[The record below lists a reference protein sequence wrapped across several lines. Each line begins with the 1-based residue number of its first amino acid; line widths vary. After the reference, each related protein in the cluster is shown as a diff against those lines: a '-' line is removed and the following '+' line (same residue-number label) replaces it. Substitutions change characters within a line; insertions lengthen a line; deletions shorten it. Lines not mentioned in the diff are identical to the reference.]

1 MAGRAILFD
10 VDGTLVD
17 SNYLHALA
25 WWRALD
31 DADERRPMAVLHKL
45 IGMGSS
51 RLLQEAVG
59 RDDAALSEAH
69 SHHYQRLKGELT
81 ALPGARDLLGRAR
94 EAGATVVL
102 ATSAKP
108 HDLDDLLRVIDAD
121 DLIDH
126 VVQSGD
132 VEQAKPAGDIFAAAL
147 ERAGC
152 RPEEALAVGDTVW
165 DVEAARRAG
174 VGCVCVLTGGNARAE
189 LLEAGARAVY
199 EDASALVDGFEA
211 SPLGQLLGGPTK
223 EAP

>member
-1 MAGRAILFD
+1 VAGRALLFD
-10 VDGTLVD
+10 VDGTLLD

-31 DADERRPMAVLHKL
+31 DAGERRPMAVLHKL

-59 RDDAALSEAH
+59 RDDAALSESH
-69 SHHYQRLKGELT
+69 GHHYQRLKGELT
-81 ALPGARDLLGRAR
+81 ALPGARDLLARAKK
-94 EAGATVVL
+94 AGAIVVL

-108 HDLDDLLRVIDAD
+108 RDLGDLLGVLDAD

-126 VVQSGD
+126 VIHSGD

-152 RPEEALAVGDTVW
+152 PPDQALAVGDTIW
-165 DVEAARRAG
+165 DVEAAGRAG
-174 VGCVCVLTGGNARAE
+174 VGCVCVLTGGNARGE
-189 LLEAGARAVY
+189 LLEAGALAVY
-199 EDASALVDGFEA
+199 DDAAALVNGFET
-211 SPLGQLLGGPTK
+211 SPLGQLMGAPLK

>member
-1 MAGRAILFD
+1 MAGRAVLFD

-31 DADERRPMAVLHKL
+31 DAGQRRPMAVLHRL

-51 RLLQEAVG
+51 RLLEEAVG
-59 RDDAALSEAH
+59 RDDPALSDAH

-81 ALPGARDLLGRAR
+81 ALPGARDLLARAKK
-94 EAGATVVL
+94 AGASVVL

-108 HDLDDLLRVIDAD
+108 HDLDDLRRVLGAD

-132 VEQAKPAGDIFAAAL
+132 VEEAKPAGDIFAAAL

-165 DVEAARRAG
+165 DVEAAARAG
-174 VGCVCVLTGGNARAE
+174 VRCVCVLTGGNAGSD
-189 LLEAGARAVY
+189 LLEAGALAVY
-199 EDASALVDGFEA
+199 RDAAALAEGFED
-211 SPLGQLLGGPTK
+211 SPLGQLLGAETK

>member
-31 DADERRPMAVLHKL
+31 DAGERRPMAVLHKL

-51 RLLQEAVG
+51 RLLQEAIG
-59 RDDAALSEAH
+59 GDDQGLSESH

-81 ALPGARDLLGRAR
+81 ALPGARDLLAR
-94 EAGATVVL
+94 TKKAGATVVL

-108 HDLDDLLRVIDAD
+108 HDLGDLLRVLDAD

-152 RPEEALAVGDTVW
+152 RPDEALAVGDTVW
-165 DVEAARRAG
+165 DVEAAGRAG

-189 LLEAGARAVY
+189 LLEAGAVAVY
-199 EDASALVDGFEA
+199 DDAAALVDGFEA
-211 SPLGQLLGGPTK
+211 SPLGQLLEAPPK